1 MGTQIPIPTG
11 FYSLPDPRASCRDMI
26 NCFSESAPQDNFVS
40 DSKQKFPPVLLRR
53 AAGIT
58 PFAQYGTSG
67 PVRGLWMMGGIE
79 YAVIGPSLYTLSTQ
93 GTLAQ
98 IGSGIIGG
106 VGVVRMTDNTQC

>member
-26 NCFSESAPQDNFVS
+26 NCFSESAPQDNYVS

-53 AAGIT
+53 APGI
-58 PFAQYGTSG
+58 ASLAAASG

-79 YAVIGPSLYTLSTQ
+79 YAVIGASLFTLTSA
-93 GTLAQ
+93 GYLAQ
-98 IGSGIIGG
+98 IGSGIL
-106 VGVVRMTDNTQC
+106 N